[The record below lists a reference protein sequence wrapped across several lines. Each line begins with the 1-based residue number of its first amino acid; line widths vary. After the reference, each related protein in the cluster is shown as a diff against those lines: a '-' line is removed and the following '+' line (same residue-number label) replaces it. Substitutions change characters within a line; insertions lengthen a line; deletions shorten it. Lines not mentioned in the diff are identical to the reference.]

1 MAKKKEE
8 PRAPRDSKFSK
19 GPRRGGS
26 VSFETYFL
34 RDLYQRGKID
44 DKLIREILEQ
54 NQIEASV
61 EQVLEAIK
69 DTTGQDLPR
78 GLARHIADLAAAIAG
93 HN

>member
-1 MAKKKEE
+1 MAKKEE
-8 PRAPRDSKFSK
+8 PRAPRDSKFGK
-19 GPRRGGS
+19 GAKRGGS

-44 DKLIREILEQ
+44 DKLIAEILTQ

-61 EQVLEAIK
+61 EQVLAAIK
-69 DTTGQDLPR
+69 DTTGQSLPR
-78 GLARHIADLAAAIAG
+78 GLARHIADLASVIAN